1 MPQFPGI
8 SVRARAAFV
17 GFALLAANAAHA
29 FEAKGSVEQVY
40 VTGLTPGASVSLL
53 DPGGNLIEL
62 FDVNGFATP
71 NPRTANELGGTLFRN
86 LPPGEGYT
94 VISEGVTSAPLTV
107 HDQSSAPWDPSI
119 YEQEMTSNGYGYI
132 TMRDGIT
139 LAYTVHPPTNPA
151 TLGTKNPITDS
162 ELPNLFPAPDHLPPY
177 PTLIEYSGYSNAKP
191 DGPQSGLAVLA
202 NAMGFAVVNVNM
214 RGMGCSGGAF
224 DFFEPLQSLDGYD
237 IIETVARQPW
247 VAHGHVGMMGI
258 SYGGISQ
265 LFAAQTQPPSLA
277 AISPLSVLDSTA
289 TTLYPGGILN
299 HGFSV
304 EWGKA
309 RFRDAT
315 QGQGWAHE
323 RIANGDTVCADNQ
336 TLHPEALDLLDKI
349 AKNDFY
355 IPEAADPLAPI
366 SFVDKIN
373 VPAFVVCQWQDEQT
387 GGHCPELARRMTGT
401 DKKWFTFTNGTHI
414 DSLAPDTYNRWFD
427 FLQLYVAKRPPLVN
441 SPEMRAT
448 APAVYAVAYGIPSDT
463 SFVPDP
469 EFAAPVTLPVDPIQ
483 LLPDYGLALDAFE
496 ALPPIRV
503 LFENGAGRSPL
514 LDATPGNPYPTFE
527 ASFDQYP
534 PANIV
539 AREWYFGPDGTLT
552 DDLPDQLG
560 ADQFTA
566 DALALP
572 KTNYTGGTGTGSL
585 WGNAVRWQWDWQHNP
600 EGTALSYVSEPLAED
615 VVVVGAGAVYAQLR
629 SSTPDVDLQATVS
642 EVRADG
648 KETFVQNGYLRASI
662 RKLSSDENNM
672 FKRLSEVLDPILS
685 FFESDVEAMPVGQY
699 TDVAI
704 PMYHQ
709 GHVYR
714 AGSRIRLTIAAPN
727 GAQPIWAFDET
738 QPANPDGSPATAEV
752 AVSWSPTQPAKLV
765 LPVVPGLAAPAGS
778 AYPACPGL
786 RNQPCR
792 DYVPLA
798 NQSALPD
805 ADADGVADANDA
817 CPATPAGE
825 SVDPQGCADSQK
837 DADGDGV
844 SDAADQCPA
853 TAPNTAVDPRGCPAA
868 SGNLSV
874 TLSVTADDTDVS
886 DGPVTVTLSA
896 QPSDAIGDVTYAYY
910 FGDGSDPVQTSATS
924 VDHVYTQAG
933 TYTLTVAA
941 VDENQNSASDQ
952 QTLTLTTSVNV
963 EDPDQPLMADLGLLF
978 MPESQVAPV
987 TVNFDASGS
996 TPQGNLIYRFD
1007 FGDGAQQQGTNPF
1020 AQRVYG
1026 LAGSYTVTLT
1036 VWEADDPNTT
1046 ETTSQTFEVLAVQQT
1061 TATLSVSP
1069 SQTQVGQ
1076 TVTFDA
1082 SASVV
1087 VAPDEV
1093 EAYVFAFGDGETER
1107 RAVADAGPNY
1117 DPAVATYAYPAAG
1130 TYLPT
1135 VTLELAGG
1143 GTKSAQAQVRV
1154 QPVGAGG
1161 PGQPGDPIAA
1171 PPRSGSGAT
1180 APTLL
1185 LALAAILGLRRRR
1198 HG

>member
-8 SVRARAAFV
+8 SVRARAACV

-62 FDVNGFATP
+62 FDLNGFATP
-71 NPRTANELGGTLFRN
+71 NPRIANELGGTLFRN

-139 LAYTVHPPTNPA
+139 LAYTVHPPNNPA
-151 TLGTKNPITDS
+151 TLGTKNPITNN
-162 ELPNLFPAPDHLPPY
+162 ELPALFPAPDHLPPY

-277 AISPLSVLDSTA
+277 AISPLSVLDATA

-685 FFESDVEAMPVGQY
+685 FFESDAEAMPVGQY

-825 SVDPQGCADSQK
+825 SVDPQGCAESQK

-924 VDHVYTQAG
+924 VDHEYTQAG

-978 MPESQVAPV
+978 MPASQVAPV

-1093 EAYVFAFGDGETER
+1093 AAYVFAFGDGETER

-1117 DPAVATYAYPAAG
+1117 DPAVATYAYPTAG

-1135 VTLELAGG
+1135 VTLELEGG

-1161 PGQPGDPIAA
+1161 PGQPGDPIAP

>member
-86 LPPGEGYT
+86 LPPDVGYT

-151 TLGTKNPITDS
+151 SLGTKNPITDN

-247 VAHGHVGMMGI
+247 VMHGHVGMMGI

-309 RFRDAT
+309 RYRDAT
-315 QGQGWAHE
+315 EGQDWAHD
-323 RIANGDTVCADNQ
+323 RIANGDTVCAENQ

-349 AKNDFY
+349 DKNDFY

-448 APAVYAVAYGIPSDT
+448 APAVYAVAYGIPSDS
-463 SFVPDP
+463 SFQPDP
-469 EFAAPVTLPVDPIQ
+469 EYAAPVTLPPDPIQ
-483 LLPDYGLALDAFE
+483 LLPDYDLALDAFE
-496 ALPPIRV
+496 AIPPIRV
-503 LFENGAGRSPL
+503 MFENGAGRSPL
-514 LDATPGNPYPTFE
+514 LDETPGNPYPTFE

-534 PANIV
+534 PADIV
-539 AREWYFGPDGTLT
+539 ARAWYFGPDGTLS
-552 DDLPDQLG
+552 DDVPEQAG

-566 DALALP
+566 DATALP
-572 KTNYTGGTGTGSL
+572 KTNYTGGTGTGGL
-585 WGNAVRWQWDWQHNP
+585 WGNASRWQWDWKYNP
-600 EGTALSYVSEPLAED
+600 EGTAVSYVSEPLAED
-615 VVVVGAGAVYAQLR
+615 VVVVGAGAVYARLR

-642 EVRADG
+642 EVRSDG

-662 RKLSSDENNM
+662 RKLASDENNM

-685 FFESDVEAMPVGQY
+685 FFESDAEPMPVGGY
-699 TDVAI
+699 ADVAI

-738 QPANPDGSPATAEV
+738 QPANPDGSPATAQV
-752 AVSWSPTQPAKLV
+752 AVSWLPAQPAKLV
-765 LPVVPGLAAPAGS
+765 LPVVPGLSAPADS

-792 DYVPLA
+792 DYVPLT
-798 NQSALPD
+798 NQSAIPE
-805 ADADGVADANDA
+805 ADDDDDGVPDANDA

-825 SVDPQGCADSQK
+825 SVDAQGCADSQK
-837 DADGDGV
+837 DTDGDGV

-853 TAPNTAVDPRGCPAA
+853 TAPSTAVDTRGCPAA

-896 QPSDAIGDVTYAYY
+896 QPSDAIGAVSYVYY
-910 FGDGSDPVQTSATS
+910 FGDGTNSGVTSATS
-924 VDHVYTQAG
+924 VDKVYANAG
-933 TYTLTVAA
+933 TYTLTVVAS
-941 VDENQNSASDQ
+941 DENQNAASDQ
-952 QTLTLTTSVNV
+952 QTLTLTTTVNV
-963 EDPDQPLMADLGLLF
+963 EDPVQPLAADLVLMF
-978 MPESQVAPV
+978 APDDRVAPV
-987 TVNFDASGS
+987 TVSFDASGS
-996 TPQGNLIYRFD
+996 TPQGNLVYRFD
-1007 FGDGAQQQGTNPF
+1007 FGDGAQQQGSNPF
-1020 AQRVYG
+1020 AQHAYS

-1036 VWEADDPNTT
+1036 VWEADDPDTT
-1046 ETTSQTFEVLAVQQT
+1046 ETASQTFEVLAVQQT

-1093 EAYVFAFGDGETER
+1093 EAYVFAFGDGETDR

-1154 QPVGAGG
+1154 QPDDPTVPRSSAGG
-1161 PGQPGDPIAA
+1161 
-1171 PPRSGSGAT
+1171 GAT
-1180 APTLL
+1180 TPTLL
-1185 LALAAILGLRRRR
+1185 LGLAAMLGLRRRR
-1198 HG
+1198 QG

>member
-1 MPQFPGI
+1 MPKLSGV
-8 SVRARAAFV
+8 SVSLRAALV
-17 GFALLAANAAHA
+17 GLGVLVANTAHA

-53 DPGGNLIEL
+53 DPGGNLLEL

-71 NPRTANELGGTLFRN
+71 NPRIANEHGGTLFRN

-94 VISEGVTSAPLTV
+94 VISEGEESPPLTV
-107 HDQSSAPWDPSI
+107 HDQRSAPWDPSI
-119 YEQEMTSNGYGYI
+119 YDQEMTSNGYGYI
-132 TMRDGIT
+132 TMRDGIK
-139 LAYTVHPPTNPA
+139 LSYTVHPPTNPA
-151 TLGTKNPITDS
+151 TLGTKNPITNS

-277 AISPLSVLDSTA
+277 AISPLSVLDATA

-309 RFRDAT
+309 RYRDAT

-323 RIANGDTVCADNQ
+323 RIANGDTVCAENQ
-336 TLHPEALDLLDKI
+336 TLHPEALDMLDKI

-463 SFVPDP
+463 SFEPDP
-469 EFAAPVTLPVDPIQ
+469 EYAAPVTLPLDPIQ
-483 LLPDYGLALDAFE
+483 LLPDYDLALAEFE
-496 ALPPIRV
+496 AFPPIRV

-514 LDATPGNPYPTFE
+514 LDQTPGNPYPTFE
-527 ASFDQYP
+527 ASFEQYP
-534 PANIV
+534 PENVV
-539 AREWYFGPDGTLT
+539 ARAWYFGPDGTLS
-552 DDLPDQLG
+552 DDVPEQAG
-560 ADQFTA
+560 ANQFTA
-566 DALALP
+566 DATALP

-585 WGNAVRWQWDWQHNP
+585 WGNASRWQWDWQQNP
-600 EGTALSYVSEPLAED
+600 EGTALSYVSAPLAED
-615 VVVVGAGAVYAQLR
+615 VVVVGAGAVYARLR

-642 EVRADG
+642 EVRSDG

-662 RKLSSDENNM
+662 RKLASDENNM
-672 FKRLSEVLDPILS
+672 FKRLSELLDPILS
-685 FFESDVEAMPVGQY
+685 FFESDAEPMPVGEF

-714 AGSRIRLTIAAPN
+714 AGSRIRLVIAAPN

-738 QPANPDGSPATAEV
+738 QPANPDGSPATAQV
-752 AVSWSPTQPAKLV
+752 AVSWSPALPAKLV
-765 LPVVPGLAAPAGS
+765 LPVVPGLAAPADS

-792 DYVPLA
+792 DYVPLT
-798 NQSALPD
+798 NQSAAPE
-805 ADADGVADANDA
+805 ADADGDGVPDAIDT

-825 SVDPQGCADSQK
+825 SVDAQGCADSQK
-837 DADGDGV
+837 DTDGDGV
-844 SDAADQCPA
+844 SDAADQCPD
-853 TAPNTAVDPRGCPAA
+853 TAPNTAVDTRGCAAA

-896 QPSDAIGDVTYAYY
+896 QPSAAIGDVTYVYYYGDGSNSGETDQTSVTHAYSRAGNY
-910 FGDGSDPVQTSATS
+910 RPTVVAYDENGNSATGSAELTLTTTVVVEGDGENVVAVLSITTDGTVAPVTATLDASGSQNKPAGAVYTFSFGDGSTRTTTNPIV
-924 VDHVYTQAG
+924 VHVYAEPG
-933 TYTLTVAA
+933 EYPV
-941 VDENQNSASDQ
+941 
-952 QTLTLTTSVNV
+952 
-963 EDPDQPLMADLGLLF
+963 M
-978 MPESQVAPV
+978 V
-987 TVNFDASGS
+987 TVTDPEDANNTGTASGS
-996 TPQGNLIYRFD
+996 ISVN
-1007 FGDGAQQQGTNPF
+1007 AN
-1020 AQRVYG
+1020 
-1026 LAGSYTVTLT
+1026 
-1036 VWEADDPNTT
+1036 E
-1046 ETTSQTFEVLAVQQT
+1046 QT
-1061 TATLSVSP
+1061 TAIFAVSP
-1069 SQTQVGQ
+1069 STA
-1076 TVTFDA
+1076 TVNETVVSFDA
-1082 SASVV
+1082 SASI
-1087 VAPDEV
+1087 AGPGTEILSYTFDF
-1093 EAYVFAFGDGETER
+1093 YGDGSEVTTQPE
-1107 RAVADAGPNY
+1107 AM
-1117 DPAVATYAYPAAG
+1117 ATFVYARTGSFQPMV
-1130 TYLPT
+1130 T
-1135 VTLELAGG
+1135 VTDGNGGQATSTASVKVNPAPVTPTPDPSQASSGG
-1143 GTKSAQAQVRV
+1143 GSL
-1154 QPVGAGG
+1154 GLL
-1161 PGQPGDPIAA
+1161 
-1171 PPRSGSGAT
+1171 
-1180 APTLL
+1180 TLL
-1185 LALAAILGLRRRR
+1185 GLMGIGLRRKQRVSP
-1198 HG
+1198 

>member
-86 LPPGEGYT
+86 LPPDVGYT

-662 RKLSSDENNM
+662 RKLSGDENNM

-685 FFESDVEAMPVGQY
+685 FFESDAEAMPVGEY

-805 ADADGVADANDA
+805 ADADGVAGQTSFAS
-817 CPATPAGE
+817 ATPAGE
-825 SVDPQGCADSQK
+825 SADAQGCADSQK

-1093 EAYVFAFGDGETER
+1093 EAYVFDFGDGETER

-1130 TYLPT
+1130 PYLPT

-1161 PGQPGDPIAA
+1161 PGQPGDPIAP